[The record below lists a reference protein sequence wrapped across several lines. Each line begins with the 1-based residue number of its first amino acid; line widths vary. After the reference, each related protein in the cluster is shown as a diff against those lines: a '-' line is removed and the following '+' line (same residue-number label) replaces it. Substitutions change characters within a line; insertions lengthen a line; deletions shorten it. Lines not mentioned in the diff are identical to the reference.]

1 MKFQRSL
8 VTTFLFFSQIALAND
23 LSQTQHRED
32 AELYFSEQQWTLNI
46 PYLEFIEP
54 SGKRLA
60 YQGKLQTQDGKYFTL
75 LDDSV
80 IATPLKSAL
89 PDPVVQDEWTAQKKV
104 IRLGNGITLRYV
116 ELGEPQQETL
126 ILLHGYTDSSRSWQ
140 QTVAILQQ
148 SYHLIIP
155 DQRGHGDS
163 EKVSCCYAI
172 PDFANDIVLLMDAL
186 AVQSATI
193 VGHSM
198 GSFIAQHLALTQPQ
212 RVKKLVLIGSA
223 AKSAANQTLIYIWNL
238 VQTFTP
244 PLPES
249 FIAEWT
255 ANPTPVDSNFLNPVK
270 QETSQVPIATWQHA
284 GQALLSHDPS
294 ALLPAIKIPTL
305 IIWGDQDSVFGEA
318 DQTQLRAALP
328 TAIFKTYPGI
338 GHNVQWEQGQRVAE
352 DIKTFVQ

>member
-1 MKFQRSL
+1 MKSQLFIAVSL
-8 VTTFLFFSQIALAND
+8 FSSQIALAND
-23 LSQTQHRED
+23 VNPNPLHET
-32 AELYFSEQQWTLNI
+32 ELYFSEQQWTLDI
-46 PYLEFIEP
+46 PYLEFIES
-54 SGKRLA
+54 SGERLA
-60 YQGKLQTQDGKYFTL
+60 YQGKLRTPDGKHFTL

-80 IATPLKSAL
+80 LPTTLKSTL
-89 PDPVVQDEWTAQKKV
+89 PAPVVQDEWTAQKKQL
-104 IRLGNGITLRYV
+104 RLANGVTLRYI
-116 ELGEPQQETL
+116 ELGKPQQETL
-126 ILLHGYTDSSRSWQ
+126 VLLHGYTDSSRSWQ
-140 QTVAILQQ
+140 QTVATLQH

-163 EKVSCCYAI
+163 EKVSCCYAV

-186 AVQSATI
+186 AIPSAAI

-223 AKSAANQTLIYIWNL
+223 AKSAANSTLIYIWNL
-238 VQTFTP
+238 VQTLTP
-244 PLPES
+244 PLPQS
-249 FIAEWT
+249 FIDEWT
-255 ANPTPVDSNFLNPVK
+255 SNPTPVDPNFLNPIK
-270 QETSQVPIATWQHA
+270 QETAQIPMTTWQQA

-294 ALLPAIKIPTL
+294 ALLPMIKMPTL

-318 DQTQLRAALP
+318 DQTQLRTALP
-328 TAIFKTYPGI
+328 TAIFKIYQGI